1 MNTLTRILAALSVL
15 VVSAPSFAS
24 ILWDVTFTSLAYNI
38 STGTIGNETV
48 SYRYDPQDLTLTTTC
63 CVLGGPSYTL
73 DGSLLS
79 YTYEGVANGAGGS
92 ATLWADNPSL
102 FENSVHFAG
111 TTASD
116 LSAGGQTLRTPF
128 WVNPFPVS
136 GQMTWLIP
144 NGEGRVPLV
153 GGEGVFVWIQDL
165 SHYQSL
171 TGLSPPA
178 GGFSLQFS
186 VSRLPEPGS
195 LVLLAT
201 VLLGL
206 LSFARRTTERT

>member
-15 VVSAPSFAS
+15 FISAPSSAS
-24 ILWDVTFTSLAYNI
+24 ILWDVTFTSLAYNM
-38 STGTIGNETV
+38 STGAIGNETV
-48 SYRYDPQDLTLTTTC
+48 SYRYDPQDLTLTATC

-79 YTYEGVANGAGGS
+79 YTFEGIASGTGGS
-92 ATLWADNPSL
+92 ARLWADNPSL
-102 FENSVHFAG
+102 LENSVHFAG

-128 WVNPFPVS
+128 WANPFEVS
-136 GQMTWLIP
+136 GVMSWFIP

-153 GGEGVFVWIQDL
+153 GGEGQFVWIQDL
-165 SHYQSL
+165 SHYQRL
-171 TGLSPPA
+171 TGLSAPA
-178 GGFSLQFS
+178 GGLSLQFS

-201 VLLGL
+201 VLLSL
-206 LSFARRTTERT
+206 LPPGWRATERK